1 MDGAGGMV
9 GMDITTA
16 ATDTTEVMDI
26 TAETATTVETDIAA
40 DTTAETTVG
49 MVVDMAADTT
59 AHLPHVPLTVVDT
72 VAM

>member
-49 MVVDMAADTT
+49 MVVDMAAEATIVLS
-59 AHLPHVPLTVVDT
+59 AKCMMPFAPVV
-72 VAM
+72 A

>member
-1 MDGAGGMV
+1 
-9 GMDITTA
+9 MDITTA
-16 ATDTTEVMDI
+16 ATDTTEAMDI